1 MQEPSQEQR
10 YGRRV
15 RRVLL
20 ITLGL
25 NLAVVA
31 VKLAAGLAAQALSV
45 ISDGL
50 HSSVDGLNNV
60 AGLIVVRIATAA
72 PDDEHHYGH
81 HKYEYLGAFVI
92 AGLLLVTAFEV
103 AMAAAKRILGW
114 TSSDLE
120 VTGVTFAAVIVSVV
134 VNVFVWWYERKRARE
149 LGSSILLAD
158 SNHTLSDIFVSLSI
172 LAGLF
177 LFRFGVVNLDGLIA
191 LGVSL
196 VIAYAAWRILST
208 TIPVLVD
215 SSPFPRHYIA
225 EIVRSTPGVESVH
238 DIMSRGVP
246 GKAFITMHLAVTP
259 MNTSDAHAVTE
270 EVERRLEEKLGE
282 CQVTIHIEPRD
293 FQ

>member
-1 MQEPSQEQR
+1 MSAPSQEQE

-20 ITLGL
+20 ITLLL
-25 NLAVVA
+25 NLSVVVA
-31 VKLAAGLAAQALSV
+31 KLAAGIAARSLSV

-50 HSSVDGLNNV
+50 HSSVDGLNNI
-60 AGLIVVRIATAA
+60 AGLIIVRIATSA

-81 HKYEYLGAFVI
+81 HKYENLGAFVI
-92 AGLLLVTAFEV
+92 AGLLLITSFEV
-103 AMAAAKRILGW
+103 ASGAVKRILGW
-114 TSSDLE
+114 VTSDLE
-120 VTGVTFAAVIVSVV
+120 VTGATFAAVIASVG
-134 VNVFVWWYERKRARE
+134 VNLFVWWYERAQGRS

-172 LAGLF
+172 LAGLL
-177 LFRFGVVNLDGLIA
+177 LFRYGIANLDGILA
-191 LGVSL
+191 LVVSL
-196 VIAYAAWRILST
+196 VIAYAAYRILST

-215 SSPFPRHYIA
+215 SSPFPRAYIA

-238 DIMSRGVP
+238 DIMSRGIS

-270 EVERRLEEKLGE
+270 EVERRLEEKLGK
-282 CQVTIHIEPRD
+282 CHVTIHIEPSD
-293 FQ
+293 YQ

>member
-1 MQEPSQEQR
+1 MQALSQEKE

-20 ITLGL
+20 ITLIL

-31 VKLAAGLAAQALSV
+31 AKLAAGLAARSLSV

-81 HKYEYLGAFVI
+81 HKYEYLGAFGI

-103 AMAAAKRILGW
+103 AAVAVKRILGW
-114 TSSDLE
+114 AASDLE
-120 VTGVTFAAVIVSVV
+120 VTGATFAAVTVSLG
-134 VNVFVWWYERKRARE
+134 VNVFVWWYERARGRE

-177 LFRFGVVNLDGLIA
+177 LFRFGVADLDGILA
-191 LGVSL
+191 LVVSFI
-196 VIAYAAWRILST
+196 IAYAAYRILST
-208 TIPVLVD
+208 PIPVLVD
-215 SSPFPRHYIA
+215 SSPFPRPYIA

-246 GKAFITMHLAVTP
+246 GKAFITMHLVVTP

-270 EVERRLEEKLGE
+270 EVERRLEEKLGG
-282 CQVTIHIEPRD
+282 CQVTIHIEPGD
-293 FQ
+293 YL